1 MLDAVVVIETPFVVI
16 RGIIMFIHFY
26 SLSLTAKPFVEVE
39 KLELFD
45 SEGVSIRIIDCAPAG
60 SRQSFIRLEDKDA
73 ILAAWEKGLK
83 RDAFKRQTKKSIKLS
98 NPEYVAVRNPVFY
111 EQFLMGAL

>member
-1 MLDAVVVIETPFVVI
+1 
-16 RGIIMFIHFY
+16 MFIHFY

>member
-1 MLDAVVVIETPFVVI
+1 MPPV
-16 RGIIMFIHFY
+16 FIDKT
-26 SLSLTAKPFVEVE
+26 LTAKPFVEVE

-60 SRQSFIRLEDKDA
+60 SRQSFMRLEDKDA

-83 RDAFKRQTKKSIKLS
+83 RDAFKRQAKKTFKLS

-111 EQFLMGAL
+111 EQFLMGVL